1 VIPKLATLL
10 IIAAVVATSAS
21 CGDLVRQGRAPVTLV
36 VKSLLDGEDQ
46 STLRSDVVTLGS
58 INDDMAKVVMAL
70 VLKDP
75 GSLGVTSE
83 PSLMNQVTIDR
94 YHVDYKRT
102 DGRNTQGVDV
112 PFAFDS
118 AMTFTVPPDGDS
130 DEFVFEIVRH
140 TAKAEAPLFALR
152 QSGGILNTIATITF
166 YGHDQ
171 VGNKVSATAMM
182 GINFADFADPE
193 GDN

>member
-1 VIPKLATLL
+1 VTAKFTKLLILAT
-10 IIAAVVATSAS
+10 VVAVSAS
-21 CGDLVRQGRAPVTLV
+21 CGDLVRQGHAPVTLV
-36 VKSLLDGEDQ
+36 IKSLLDGDDQ
-46 STLRSDVVTLGS
+46 STLRSDVITNGS
-58 INDDMAKVVMAL
+58 IQDDMAKVVMAL

-75 GSLGVTSE
+75 GSLNVTNE
-83 PSLMNQVTIDR
+83 PSLLNQVTITR
-94 YHVDYKRT
+94 YHVEYQRT
-102 DGRNTQGVDV
+102 DGRNVQGVDV

-118 AMTFTVPPDGDS
+118 AMTFTVPEDGDS

-140 TAKAEAPLFALR
+140 SAKAEAPLRALM
-152 QSGGILNTIATITF
+152 QSGGIINTIATISF

-193 GDN
+193 QE

>member
-1 VIPKLATLL
+1 MTAKFSKLL
-10 IIAAVVATSAS
+10 ILAAVVAASTS
-21 CGDLVRQGRAPVTLV
+21 CGDFVREGHAPVTLV

-46 STLRSDVVTLGS
+46 STLLSDVITNGS
-58 INDDMAKVVMAL
+58 INDDKAKVVMAL

-75 GSLGVTSE
+75 GSLNVTNE
-83 PSLMNQVTIDR
+83 PSLLNQVTIDR
-94 YHVDYKRT
+94 YRVDYKRA
-102 DGRNTQGVDV
+102 DGRNTPGVDV
-112 PFAFDS
+112 PFGFDS

-140 TAKAEAPLFALR
+140 TAKAEAPLFALMR
-152 QSGGILNTIATITF
+152 SGGIINTIATVSF

-171 VGNKVSATAMM
+171 AGNKVSATAFM

-193 GDN
+193 

>member
-1 VIPKLATLL
+1 MTAKFAKLLILAT
-10 IIAAVVATSAS
+10 VVAVSAS
-21 CGDLVRQGRAPVTLV
+21 CGDLVRQGHAPVTLV

-46 STLRSDVVTLGS
+46 STLRSDVITKGS
-58 INDDMAKVVMAL
+58 INDDMAKVVMSL

-75 GSLGVTSE
+75 GSLSVTNE
-83 PSLMNQVTIDR
+83 PSLLNQVTITR
-94 YHVDYKRT
+94 YRVEYQRT
-102 DGRNTQGVDV
+102 DGRNVQGVDV

-140 TAKAEAPLFALR
+140 TAKAEAPLLALS
-152 QSGGILNTIATITF
+152 QSRGIINTIATITF
-166 YGHDQ
+166 WGHDQ
-171 VGNKVSATAMM
+171 VGNNVSATATM

-193 GDN
+193 

>member
-1 VIPKLATLL
+1 MTAKFAKLLILAT
-10 IIAAVVATSAS
+10 VVATSAS
-21 CGDLVRQGRAPVTLV
+21 CGDFVRQGRAPVTLL
-36 VKSLLDGEDQ
+36 VKSLLDGDDQ
-46 STLRSDVVTLGS
+46 STLRSDVITKGS
-58 INDDMAKVVMAL
+58 ILDDMAKVVMSL

-75 GSLGVTSE
+75 GSLNVTNE
-83 PSLMNQVTIDR
+83 PTLMNQVTIER
-94 YHVDYKRT
+94 YRVEYQRT

-130 DEFVFEIVRH
+130 DEYVFEIVRH
-140 TAKAEAPLFALR
+140 TAKAEAPLVALN
-152 QSGGILNTIATITF
+152 QSFGIINTIATVTF

-171 VGNKVSATAMM
+171 AGNNVIATARM

-193 GDN
+193 